1 MNTATAPQ
9 PSRAG
14 IGPVHALRV
23 LGAIALNT
31 FREGARDRLVFF
43 SLLLTLALIGGSFMM
58 LELSVYNWNKM
69 VTEFGLS
76 FARAGGILMTG
87 LIGAGLLPREFRER
101 TTQLVFSRPVAP
113 WMFVCGKWLGLLA
126 VTLMSLALAGL
137 FVVTVNLNVSSQI
150 NTPMPPTGLALYG
163 FALEFAVLAAV
174 SVALS
179 TTARPFVAGVG
190 FALFFVVAQTTWAA
204 KAWAVASGVPAIAY
218 VLTLAPDLAHLNLT
232 GQVMDWVTTPLTT
245 DQRVTRVAQM
255 TTSAI
260 FWTALALGLATVAV
274 RRREKS

>member
-1 MNTATAPQ
+1 MTATTAPVTARG
-9 PSRAG
+9 PLHAFRA
-14 IGPVHALRV
+14 V
-23 LGAIALNT
+23 LSIALNT

-43 SLLLTLALIGGSFMM
+43 SLLLTLALIGASFMM

-101 TTQLVFSRPVAP
+101 TTQLVFSRPIAP
-113 WMFVCGKWLGLLA
+113 WMFICGKWLGLLA

-137 FVVTVNLNVSSQI
+137 FVVTVNLNVSNRI
-150 NTPMPPTGLALYG
+150 DTPMPPTGLALYG

-174 SVALS
+174 AVALS
-179 TTARPFVAGVG
+179 TTANPFVAGVG
-190 FALFFVVAQTTWAA
+190 FTLFFVVAQTTWAA
-204 KAWAVASGVPAIAY
+204 KAWAIAAGVPSVAY
-218 VLTLAPDLAHLNLT
+218 GLTLAPDLAHLNLT
-232 GQVMDWVTTPLTT
+232 GQVMDWVTAPLTA
-245 DQRVTRVAQM
+245 RERLTRIAEM
-255 TTSAI
+255 TTSAT